1 MAKYQPKSKYEIREA
16 APGEF
21 IVKKTRAPYFGF
33 YIETSGGKFYAG
45 NNPKKLISEIIRPTS
60 LPNNFGKTRDI
71 SKYNVLNSQVY
82 SQLTRVKDIIP
93 FKNIPLEND
102 YKKGR
107 YTRFF
112 LKKVNE
118 RFGYIEVSPTT
129 YKEVIQE
136 KPTVNYPAYKTG
148 TITWSLIGNV
158 KKTNEAQIFLQREEF
173 PDLNIL
179 FSKLDEFKKAED
191 RTIENLSTEGGELYY
206 EDGREYKGPYH
217 IHPGKG
223 PMVGAVHIKGQHDI
237 LYYEKPEDMPTAA
250 GIAIG
255 SQVPSLAE
263 VAPNYSQQ
271 PTNQT
276 VQPTTPT
283 VIPEPISPTTTPSLG
298 GGGGY

>member
-1 MAKYQPKSKYEIREA
+1 MARYQPKSKYEIREA

-21 IVKKTRAPYFGF
+21 VVKKTRAPYFGF

-45 NNPKKLISEIIRPTS
+45 NDPKRLISEIIRPTS

-71 SKYNVLNSQVY
+71 LKYNVLNSQVY
-82 SQLTRVKDIIP
+82 GQLARVKDIIP

-136 KPTVNYPAYKTG
+136 KPTVNYPVYKTG

-179 FSKLDEFKKAED
+179 FSKLDEFKKVKDVVVRINMAHVKD
-191 RTIENLSTEGGELYY
+191 SKQL
-206 EDGREYKGPYH
+206 
-217 IHPGKG
+217 
-223 PMVGAVHIKGQHDI
+223 
-237 LYYEKPEDMPTAA
+237 
-250 GIAIG
+250 
-255 SQVPSLAE
+255 
-263 VAPNYSQQ
+263 
-271 PTNQT
+271 
-276 VQPTTPT
+276 
-283 VIPEPISPTTTPSLG
+283 
-298 GGGGY
+298 

>member
-21 IVKKTRAPYFGF
+21 IVKKTRVPYFGF

-45 NNPKKLISEIIRPTS
+45 NDPKRLISEIIRP
-60 LPNNFGKTRDI
+60 LPIPNNFGKTKDI
-71 SKYNVLNSQVY
+71 SKYNVLNSQTY
-82 SQLTRVKDIIP
+82 GQLKRVKDVVSFKSIP
-93 FKNIPLEND
+93 IEND

-107 YTRFF
+107 YVRFF

-129 YKEVIQE
+129 YKEVIEE
-136 KPTVNYPAYKTG
+136 KNTVNYPIYKTG

-158 KKTNEAQIFLQREEF
+158 KKTNEAQIFLQKEEF

-179 FSKLDEFKKAED
+179 FPKLDEFKKVED
-191 RTIENLSTEGGELYY
+191 RSIENLSTGGGELYY
-206 EDGREYKGPYH
+206 KDGREYKGPYH
-217 IHPGKG
+217 IHPGVG

-237 LYYEKPEDMPTAA
+237 LYYEKPEDMSTAT

-263 VAPNYSQQ
+263 IAPNYSQQ

-276 VQPTTPT
+276 IQPTTPT
-283 VIPEPISPTTTPSLG
+283 VIPEPSSTTPSLG
-298 GGGGY
+298 GGGY